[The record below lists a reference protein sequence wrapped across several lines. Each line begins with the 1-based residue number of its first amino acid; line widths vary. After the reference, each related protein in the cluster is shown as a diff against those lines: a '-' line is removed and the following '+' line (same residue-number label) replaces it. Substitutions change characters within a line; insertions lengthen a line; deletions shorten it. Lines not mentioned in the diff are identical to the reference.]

1 MTPAEE
7 SRRLQR
13 LIADQ
18 LAAARWS
25 ENATPAG
32 LYLRVSTRG
41 QTAENQVVP
50 LVAMA
55 AARGFRVEQR
65 HVFVEK
71 ESGGDIDR
79 PEVLRATEASARGQ
93 IRALLVWAIDRL
105 SRDDSFLGGVREIG
119 TFDHHGCAVLS
130 HEETF
135 IDSSGPFRSVLV
147 QFALRMAAE
156 ERKRKGSRTR
166 EAVKE
171 RVRQLRTVGGFWR
184 KEKDGRP
191 SVFVKSWGR
200 PPKHDPAVKQR
211 ALDINAASPG
221 LTVGQIARTICAE
234 TGGKKA
240 VNKET
245 VRSWLDKEGRT
256 YGKATQIGGTAA

>member
-1 MTPAEE
+1 VTPAEE
-7 SRRLQR
+7 ARRLQR

-25 ENATPAG
+25 EHATPAG

-50 LVAMA
+50 LVTMA
-55 AARGFRVEQR
+55 AARGYRVEQR
-65 HVFVEK
+65 HVFIEK

-79 PEVLRATEASARGQ
+79 AEVVRATEASARGQ

-105 SRDDSFLGGVREIG
+105 SRDDTFAGGVREIG

-130 HEETF
+130 HEETY
-135 IDSSGPFRSVLV
+135 IDSSGPFRPVLL
-147 QFALRMAAE
+147 QFALRIASD
-156 ERKRKGSRTR
+156 ERKKKARRTQDAVHERIRQIR
-166 EAVKE
+166 EG
-171 RVRQLRTVGGFWR
+171 RGFWR

-191 SVFVKSWGR
+191 SVFIERWGR
-200 PPKHDPAVKQR
+200 PPKHDPAVRAR
-211 ALDINAASPG
+211 ALEINAETPG
-221 LTVGQIARTICAE
+221 LTVGQIARTLCAE
-234 TGGKKA
+234 SGGQKA

-256 YGKATQIGGTAA
+256 YGKATLSGGAA